1 MQKNQKLA
9 IGTLPVTDRLL
20 KYLESLNLDYKTVI
34 NRSNIAE
41 KGGKKSVLSLAT
53 FYNILGGQVSRIT
66 NRNARKLAKGI
77 QIPVEDLYLIAH
89 GKVKQDDMPQ
99 SELLPRQFPVFQ
111 AVEVAASEWRD
122 LVAEIDMKG
131 KRRPNVAIADDSRNY
146 MVVSFPSAAPVFPGS
161 TVSCVAIADLQED
174 PKADDLVVIKVNR
187 GSSCEVLLRRYRK
200 PVRHKS
206 VVLFGLNGSEE
217 IGGDDI
223 VWCRRVVELRL
234 GF

>member
-1 MQKNQKLA
+1 MLKNQKLA
-9 IGTLPVTDRLL
+9 VGTLPVTDRLL

-34 NRSNIAE
+34 SRSNIAE
-41 KGGKKSVLSLAT
+41 KGGKKSILSLAT

-89 GKVKQDDMPQ
+89 GKVKQDEMPQ
-99 SELLPRQFPVFQ
+99 SERLPRQLPVFM
-111 AVEVAASEWRD
+111 AEEIAGAEWRE
-122 LVAEIDMKG
+122 LVAELDIKG
-131 KRRPNVAIADDSRNY
+131 KRRQNVAVADDGRDY
-146 MVVSFPSAAPVFPGS
+146 MVVAFASAAQVFPGS
-161 TVSCVAIADLQED
+161 TVSCVAIADNQAE
-174 PKADDLVVIKVNR
+174 PNPDDLVVIKITR
-187 GSSCEVLLRRYRK
+187 GATCKVLLRRYRK

-206 VVLFGLNGSEE
+206 VVLFGFDGSEE
-217 IGGDDI
+217 ISGDDI

>member
-9 IGTLPVTDRLL
+9 VGTLPVTDRLL

-34 NRSNIAE
+34 GRSNIAE
-41 KGGKKSVLSLAT
+41 KGNKKSILSLAT

-77 QIPVEDLYLIAH
+77 QVPVEDLYLIAH

-99 SELLPRQFPVFQ
+99 SERLSRQFPVFQ
-111 AVEVAASEWRD
+111 AAEVAGAEWRE
-122 LVAEIDMKG
+122 LVAEIDVKG
-131 KRRPNVAIADDSRNY
+131 KRRQSVAIADDGQNY
-146 MVVSFPSAAPVFPGS
+146 MVISFPSAAPVVPGPIA
-161 TVSCVAIADLQED
+161 SCVAITDAQEE
-174 PKADDLVVIKVNR
+174 PKADDLVVMKVNR
-187 GSSCEVLLRRYRK
+187 GATTEVLLRRYRK

-206 VVLFGLNGSEE
+206 VVLFGINGSEE
-217 IGGDDI
+217 ISGDDI